1 VNPRAAFALAGD
13 RDHAG
18 RSGSDLLVSLV
29 VLILATRLRVLVQAG
44 WAGAALGAQY
54 AIRLVVQ
61 LLTDALTIDLG
72 ILLIAGV
79 AIWASAGPRRQLG
92 RSFDL
97 ACVAV
102 LPLVFV
108 DLIAGVI
115 VHAFDLALPMPV
127 MWILTALTYAWT
139 GSLVALAMLEARR
152 PMVPPEAGAP
162 RAGWA
167 LVAIAIAG
175 LAFQGVWIARHI
187 EQLRPMT
194 SGNPAPALA
203 LPAIGPHGE
212 LGPKVAFAPGKIT
225 VIDFWATWCNP
236 CLKSLPHLDAF
247 ARKHPEVNVYA
258 IAMDEPVDSR
268 ALFDEQHYSP
278 TLLLDDKDTSTRYG
292 ATTIPYTV
300 VIDRAGNVRQ
310 AHTGGGLDLEAEL
323 AKLQ

>member
-1 VNPRAAFALAGD
+1 MNPRAAFALAGD

-18 RSGSDLLVSLV
+18 RSGSDLLAALV
-29 VLILATRLRVLVQAG
+29 VLIVATRLRVLVQAG

-54 AIRLVVQ
+54 GVRLVVQ

-72 ILLIAGV
+72 ILLIAGLV
-79 AIWASAGPRRQLG
+79 IWASAGPRRQLG

-108 DLIAGVI
+108 DLVAGVI
-115 VHAFDLALPMPV
+115 VHALDIALPIPV
-127 MWILTALTYAWT
+127 MWLLTALTYAWT

-162 RAGWA
+162 RVGWA

-194 SGNPAPALA
+194 SGSPAPALA

-212 LGPKVAFAPGKIT
+212 LGPKVALAPGTIT

-247 ARKHPEVNVYA
+247 AKKHPEVKVYA
-258 IAMDEPVDSR
+258 VAMDEPVDSR

-278 TLLLDDKDTSTRYG
+278 TLLLDDKDTSARYG
-292 ATTIPYTV
+292 ATTIPFTV
-300 VIDRAGNVRQ
+300 LIDRAGNVRK
-310 AHTGGGLDLEAEL
+310 AVTGGGLDLEAEL